1 MSFWETIEH
10 IDGMPKNLLDVM
22 IGVVGGTLGLYFL
35 VRDERPRIRTAL
47 ALFLLAFA
55 GMLAAAGIRY
65 AGGSLTSISYV
76 CLSRVSLFLAA
87 VAIINLIRIII
98 FPVALRRVR
107 LEPPPIAQDLLIGFA
122 YIAIAILIL
131 SRSGID
137 IHGIVATS
145 AVITAIIGFS
155 LQDTL
160 GNIMG
165 GMALQMEHHI
175 RVGDWI
181 RVDDLEGKVKQIRWR
196 QTSVET
202 RNWDTMVIPNS
213 ALMKTKV
220 TLLGRRAGSPRQ
232 RRQWVHFRVDL
243 SHSPTE
249 VIRVVEATVQE
260 EVSPCIAAEP
270 KANCI
275 VTDFKDGHAVYAVRY
290 WLTDL
295 SEADPM
301 DSLIRRRIHAALLRA
316 NIPIASPTQSIRLT
330 EENESTREREQNV
343 EMHRRIDMLS
353 KLDLFQPLTEDE
365 RRELAADLIKA
376 PFVQGEAITRQGAQ
390 AHWLYVILDGEA
402 EVEVNVEGQAHHV
415 ATLRGGEFFGEI
427 GMMTGEPRRATV
439 NAGTDVITYRL
450 GKEAFEDILR
460 RRPEIAEQ
468 MSVILARR
476 RVELD
481 SVREQV
487 SQEALRKRMSKMQ
500 GALLRRICEFFGIN
514 GHGGVRKSRYHANGR
529 RTLACHTTADQ
540 TAAHH

>member
-1 MSFWETIEH
+1 
-10 IDGMPKNLLDVM
+10 MPQNLIGLV
-22 IGVVGGTLGLYFL
+22 IGVVAGTLVLYVF

-55 GMLAAAGIRY
+55 GILAAVGIRY
-65 AGGSLTSISYV
+65 ADGKATGIPYV
-76 CLSRVSLFLAA
+76 CLSRVSLFLAG
-87 VAIINLIRIII
+87 VSTINLIRIVI
-98 FPVALRRVR
+98 FPVALRWIR
-107 LEPPPIAQDLLIGFA
+107 LEPPPIAQDLLVGLA
-122 YIAIAILIL
+122 YVAIAILIL

-137 IHGIVATS
+137 LHGIIATS

-243 SHSPTE
+243 SHSPTK
-249 VIRVVEATVQE
+249 VIRVVEATVQAE
-260 EVSPCIAAEP
+260 ISPCIAAEP

-275 VTDFKDGHAVYAVRY
+275 VTDFKDGDAVYAVRY

-295 SEADPM
+295 SEADPT
-301 DSLIRRRIHAALLRA
+301 DSLIRRRIHAALCRA
-316 NIPIASPTQSIRLT
+316 NIPIAPPTQSIRLT
-330 EENESTREREQNV
+330 EENESTRAREQNE
-343 EMHRRIDMLS
+343 EMHRRIGMLS

-365 RRELAADLIKA
+365 RRELVAGLIKA

-390 AHWLYVILDGEA
+390 AHWLYIILDGEA
-402 EVEVNVEGQAHHV
+402 EVEVSVEGQAHHV
-415 ATLRGGEFFGEI
+415 ATLREGEFFGEI

-439 NAGTDVITYRL
+439 NARTDVTCYRL
-450 GKEAFEDILR
+450 GKEPFEDILR

-481 SVREQV
+481 AVRQQV
-487 SQEALRKRMSKMQ
+487 SEEALRKRMSKMQ
-500 GALLRRICEFFGIN
+500 GALLCRIREFFGIN
-514 GHGGVRKSRYHANGR
+514 GHGGMRESRRHANGR
-529 RTLACHTTADQ
+529 RPSHSRLHC
-540 TAAHH
+540 

>member
-10 IDGMPKNLLDVM
+10 IDGMPENLFGVV
-22 IGVVGGTLGLYFL
+22 IGVVAGTSVLYFL
-35 VRDERPRIRTAL
+35 VSDERPRIRTAL
-47 ALFLLAFA
+47 ALFVLAFA
-55 GMLAAAGIRY
+55 GTLAAAGIRY
-65 AGGSLTSISYV
+65 VGGSLTSISYV

-87 VAIINLIRIII
+87 VATINLIRIVI
-98 FPVALRRVR
+98 FPVALRRAR
-107 LEPPPIAQDLLIGFA
+107 LEPPPIAQDLLVGFA
-122 YIAIAILIL
+122 YVAIAILIL

-137 IHGIVATS
+137 IHGVIATS

-181 RVDDLEGKVKQIRWR
+181 RIDDLEGKVKQIRWR

-232 RRQWVHFRVDL
+232 RRQWVHFRVNL
-243 SHSPTE
+243 SHSPTK
-249 VIRVVEATVQE
+249 VIGVVEAAVQA

-275 VTDFKDGHAVYAVRY
+275 VTDFNDGDAVYAVRY

-295 SEADPM
+295 SEADPT
-301 DSLIRRRIHAALLRA
+301 DSLIRRRIHAALRRA
-316 NIPIASPTQSIRLT
+316 NIPIASPMKSIRLT
-330 EENESTREREQNV
+330 EENESTREREQNA
-343 EMHRRIDMLS
+343 EMQLRIDMLS
-353 KLDLFQPLTEDE
+353 KLDLLQPLTQAE
-365 RRELAADLIKA
+365 RRELASGLIKA

-390 AHWLYVILDGEA
+390 AHWLYIILDGEA
-402 EVEVNVEGQAHHV
+402 EVEVSVEGQSNHV

-439 NAGTDVITYRL
+439 NARTDVTCYRL
-450 GKEAFEDILR
+450 GKEGFEGILH

-468 MSVILARR
+468 ISVILARR

-481 SVREQV
+481 AVREQV
-487 SQEALRKRMSKMQ
+487 SQEALRKQMSKVQ
-500 GALLRRICEFFGIN
+500 GALFCRICEFFGIN
-514 GHGGVRKSRYHANGR
+514 GHDGVRESRPNANGR
-529 RTLACHTTADQ
+529 RTSRSRLHR
-540 TAAHH
+540 